1 MHMKN
6 FYSIL
11 SDYSL
16 EKEFEAG
23 MKKRTLDHKFLYLK
37 EGADLYYTALGK
49 KKELLYS
56 KKTFL
61 DSNGVVFS

>member
-56 KKTFL
+56 KKNFA
-61 DSNGVVFS
+61 FSEFFIFA